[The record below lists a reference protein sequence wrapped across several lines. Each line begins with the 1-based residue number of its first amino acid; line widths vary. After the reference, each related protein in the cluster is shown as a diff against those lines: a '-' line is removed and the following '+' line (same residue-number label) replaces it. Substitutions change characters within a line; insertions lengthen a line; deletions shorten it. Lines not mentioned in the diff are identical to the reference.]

1 MEILTVKNLNFTYPL
16 CKESALQNVSFQIQ
30 QGEFIVLCGATGCG
44 KSTLLKL
51 LKPELSPSGQK
62 SGEIFFR
69 QKNLDSLSQKESAV
83 SIGFVMQNPE
93 QQIVTDKV
101 WHELAY
107 GLENLHTP
115 QNIIQRRS
123 AEMVSYFGIHDWYQK
138 PTSALSGGQKQLLNL
153 ASVMMMHPDFL
164 ILDEPTAQLDPIT
177 ASDFL
182 TVLKKL
188 NQDFGLTILLTEHRL
203 EEAIPLCDKL
213 LIMQNGKI
221 LNFSPPREAV
231 LSVKNAPDLL
241 CAMPSASRIFLT
253 LNASGICP
261 LTVKEGRTFIQENY
275 ANQIPALP
283 ESPYQHS
290 KFPALECKNICFRYE
305 RNSPDILKNLNLTIY
320 QNEIFCIL
328 GENGS
333 GKSTFLKAISKL
345 LKIYTGSIKIFD
357 KNIKSYKNNLYQ
369 NCLALLPQDVQTI
382 FLQNT
387 VRKELESCSSALKL
401 LPFSLESLFDR
412 HPYDLSGGEQQFVA
426 LARVLSAQPKLLLLD
441 EPTKGIDAASKALL
455 VQTLRH
461 LKDSGLTII
470 AVTHDIDFASEC
482 ADRCAMFFQG
492 TVTASDTPVRFFSEN
507 SFYTTAVS
515 RMTRNYFQNAVTVQD
530 AVTLCQKNFN
540 NI

>member
-1 MEILTVKNLNFTYPL
+1 MEILTVKNLTFTYPL
-16 CKESALQNVSFQIQ
+16 CKESTLHDISFEIQ

-44 KSTLLKL
+44 KSTLLRL

-62 SGEIFFR
+62 SGEIFFQ
-69 QKNLDSLSQKESAV
+69 QKNMETLSQKESAV

-107 GLENLHTP
+107 GLENLHAP
-115 QNIIQRRS
+115 QNVIQRRS
-123 AEMVSYFGIHDWYQK
+123 AEMVSYFGIQDWYQK

-153 ASVMMMHPDFL
+153 ASVMMMQPEFL

-221 LNFSPPREAV
+221 LNFSPPREAI
-231 LSVKNAPDLL
+231 LSIKNSPDLL
-241 CAMPSASRIFLT
+241 CAMPSASRIFLN
-253 LNASGICP
+253 LNASGNCP
-261 LTVKEGRTFIQENY
+261 LTVKEGRTFIHENY
-275 ANQIPALP
+275 SNQISALP

-290 KFPALECKNICFRYE
+290 PFPALECKNICFRYE
-305 RNSPDILKNLNLTIY
+305 RNSSDILNSLTLTVY

-333 GKSTFLKAISKL
+333 GKSTFLKVISNL
-345 LKIYTGSIKIFD
+345 LKIYAGSIKIFN
-357 KNIKSYKNNLYQ
+357 KNIKSYKNTLYQ
-369 NCLALLPQDVQTI
+369 NCLAFLPQDVQTI
-382 FLQNT
+382 FLKNT
-387 VRKELESCSSALKL
+387 VQKELESCTSALKL
-401 LPFSLESLFDR
+401 LPFSLESLFNR

-455 VQTLRH
+455 IQTLRH
-461 LKDSGLTII
+461 LKESGLTII
-470 AVTHDIDFASEC
+470 AVTHDIEFSSEC

-492 TVTASDTPVRFFSEN
+492 NITASDTPVRFFSEN

-530 AVTLCQKNFN
+530 AVTLCQANF
-540 NI
+540 IHK